1 MTWQVRLLQASFLLV
16 AIASVLVVDLTAD
29 RLAVLRPDGPAAPFV
44 AVGGRVAG
52 GFAVGLALRLQHR
65 AALRPDPSFRLA
77 AGLPCAVVAAAPA
90 LLAAGPWV
98 LSGSLVVALV
108 RLAPFA
114 GAVLGVVLAL
124 SVRSGR

>member
-1 MTWQVRLLQASFLLV
+1 MTRQVRLLQAGFLLV
-16 AIASVLVVDLTAD
+16 AVACVVVADLTAD
-29 RLAVLRPDGPAAPFV
+29 RLAVLDADGPAASFV

-65 AALRPDPSFRLA
+65 RALRPDATFRLA
-77 AGLPCAVVAAAPA
+77 AGLPCAIVAAAPS

-98 LSGSLVVALV
+98 PTGPVVAAIV